1 MGFLV
6 VNIISLIMFGITI
19 LLIFMSEHVGL
30 GIACGVLWLIY
41 TVVANLVLLK
51 SHIAIQSPKKITPS
65 RLNRSDSRG
74 LFRKQVRR
82 LQQQYESINSRKE
95 FMSNTTDSMQ
105 ELYERIMEQAES
117 NIDSAAA
124 YMESYDYYTK
134 PEPVYLNRLCNQG
147 DELVNRFNTL
157 VEQLVDI
164 DTNPTTLDM
173 AYVDDVVDCLK
184 EMQTQTM

>member
-1 MGFLV
+1 
-6 VNIISLIMFGITI
+6 MFGVTI
-19 LLIFMSEHVGL
+19 LSVFVTDHVGF

-41 TVVANLVLLK
+41 TVAANLVLLK
-51 SHIAIQSPKKITPS
+51 NHIAAQSPKKVSPS
-65 RLNRSDSRG
+65 QLNRSDSRG

-95 FMSNTTDSMQ
+95 FMKNTTDSMQ

-117 NIDSAAA
+117 NIESASA

-134 PEPVYLNRLCNQG
+134 PEPVYLNRLCDQG
-147 DELVNRFNTL
+147 DQLVNKFNTL

-184 EMQTQTM
+184 DMQMQTT